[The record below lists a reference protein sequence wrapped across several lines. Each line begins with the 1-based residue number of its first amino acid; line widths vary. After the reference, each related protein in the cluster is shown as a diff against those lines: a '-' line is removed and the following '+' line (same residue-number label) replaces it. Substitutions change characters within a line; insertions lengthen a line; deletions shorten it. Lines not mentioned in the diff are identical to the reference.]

1 MSDEQFNCLST
12 KLSSPE
18 PVKIS
23 LSMKNKNDSKVYI
36 YIDCYNLHKIYF
48 NMVHILYYNK

>member
-12 KLSSPE
+12 KLSSRE

-36 YIDCYNLHKIYF
+36 YRLLQLTQNLFQHGTYTT
-48 NMVHILYYNK
+48 L